1 MIGTDDE
8 RLFVKFAAALQDGS
22 STQGAFGVFP
32 HDLRRRVSIDGAVE
46 DARLPV
52 DPVLVV
58 GLHYE
63 ARRHWRKSKQE
74 SREDQNIF
82 FYCLHTR
89 IFSIL
94 QNIITSATFLQTFN
108 GFMIKII
115 SERGIS
121 L

>member
-46 DARLPV
+46 DACLPV

-74 SREDQNIF
+74 SREDKFF
-82 FYCLHTR
+82 FYCFHTW

-94 QNIITSATFLQTFN
+94 QNVITSATFLQTFN

>member
-1 MIGTDDE
+1 MIGKDDE

-82 FYCLHTR
+82 FIVYTLR
-89 IFSIL
+89 Y
-94 QNIITSATFLQTFN
+94 
-108 GFMIKII
+108 
-115 SERGIS
+115 S
-121 L
+121 LFYRRLSQVPHSYKPSMV

>member
-1 MIGTDDE
+1 MIGIDDE

-74 SREDQNIF
+74 SLRRPKHF
-82 FYCLHTR
+82 FIVYTLGYSPFYRTLSQVPH
-89 IFSIL
+89 SYKPSMVL
-94 QNIITSATFLQTFN
+94 
-108 GFMIKII
+108 
-115 SERGIS
+115 
-121 L
+121 

>member
-1 MIGTDDE
+1 MTIGTDDE

-74 SREDQNIF
+74 SRDFFFLLFTHSDILHFTEDYHKCHIPTNLQWFNDQNHIGKGN
-82 FYCLHTR
+82 LTL
-89 IFSIL
+89 S
-94 QNIITSATFLQTFN
+94 
-108 GFMIKII
+108 
-115 SERGIS
+115 
-121 L
+121 